1 MHYSSTLRHR
11 QCHLVFHLF
20 MFLNWFDWL
29 IWRIRLSEDFFFKYQ
44 TSTLNIFSYNSV
56 FLRRGWFS
64 SGITSVTTA
73 PRLPLSFMDGW
84 EDCETSLTSLWVC
97 VSVCVCVCAHVY
109 CVCMNWRWS
118 CGVSDDT
125 SGVIPP
131 TSASN
136 LQHEKDTRMTP
147 YVPPTIFYP
156 HPAPSAWCCSFS
168 FQPKSNSVSS
178 YERFWP
184 QLAIRH
190 TKQGVYICFMCILPF
205 PRAVVREF
213 HSVCCLLHVLFELL
227 FFLLFWD
234 EAQQK
239 EAESVIFSP

>member
-1 MHYSSTLRHR
+1 MASHQSLLLLAYPLALWMAERTVKL
-11 QCHLVFHLF
+11 L
-20 MFLNWFDWL
+20 
-29 IWRIRLSEDFFFKYQ
+29 
-44 TSTLNIFSYNSV
+44 
-56 FLRRGWFS
+56 
-64 SGITSVTTA
+64 
-73 PRLPLSFMDGW
+73 LPL
-84 EDCETSLTSLWVC
+84 CE
-97 VSVCVCVCAHVY
+97 CVCLCAHVY

-125 SGVIPP
+125 GGVIPP

-156 HPAPSAWCCSFS
+156 HPTPSAWCCSFS

-205 PRAVVREF
+205 PHAVVQEF

-227 FFLLFWD
+227 FFPSLLRRSATKGSGKCHFFPHK
-234 EAQQK
+234 ANLL
-239 EAESVIFSP
+239 VFNI